1 MYRSHAEPLL
11 VAKTFSEGGRDLQLM
26 DTEGTALA
34 MVDLWWEGTF
44 WACLDDLVRITSG
57 THVFD
62 LATCKE
68 TLLKNCSK
76 SAKEGGTWR
85 FSFGRT
91 AQSGVYKVFRHG
103 YTNDSHRL
111 SWQVLTV
118 GDGDG
123 ADWRQTKSPPA
134 MVHSCHGYTSG
145 VTVGGALHFLS
156 RNEEEV
162 LRFDLQSEEWK
173 VIRGPL
179 RDAGQRVII
188 SIAELNG
195 ALCLVQTMTRV
206 TTIWRLV
213 DPNRSIWVNAY
224 TMDIAVISFV
234 VPLRV
239 LRPGGKLLFYYVPD
253 RASKPMLKVYDPRLR
268 ICTGVKMPANV
279 VGEIGLCSSHF
290 DPRLCGQ
297 T

>member
-1 MYRSHAEPLL
+1 MYRSRAEPLL
-11 VAKTFSEGGRDLQLM
+11 VTKTFSEGVRGLQLM
-26 DTEGTALA
+26 DTEGTVLA
-34 MVDLWWEGTF
+34 MVDQWWEGTF
-44 WACLDDLVRITSG
+44 WACLGDLIRITSG

-62 LATCKE
+62 LATGGE
-68 TLLKNCSK
+68 TFLKNCSK
-76 SAKEGGTWR
+76 SAKQGAWR

-91 AQSGVYKVFRHG
+91 GQSGVYKVFRHG
-103 YTNDSHRL
+103 YASDSHRL

-123 ADWRQTKSPPA
+123 ADWRQTQSPPA
-134 MVHSCHGYTSG
+134 MVHSCHGYTSS

-188 SIAELNG
+188 SIGELNG
-195 ALCLVQTMTRV
+195 ALCLVQTMTCV

-213 DPNRSIWVNAY
+213 DPNRSIWVKAY
-224 TMDIAVISFV
+224 TMDIAVIGLV

-239 LRPGGKLLFYYVPD
+239 LRPGGKLLFYYLRD
-253 RASKPMLKVYDPRLR
+253 RASKPVLKVYDPRLGR
-268 ICTGVKMPANV
+268 CKDVKIPANV
-279 VGEIGLCSSHF
+279 FGEIGLCSSHF
-290 DPRLCGQ
+290 DPRLCSQ
-297 T
+297 P